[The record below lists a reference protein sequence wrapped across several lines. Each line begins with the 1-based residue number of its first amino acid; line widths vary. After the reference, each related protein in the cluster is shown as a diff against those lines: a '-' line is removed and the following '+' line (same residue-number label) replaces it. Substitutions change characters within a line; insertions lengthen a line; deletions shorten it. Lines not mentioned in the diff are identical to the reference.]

1 VYGSRI
7 RILLRVSRIRNTVLR
22 RKGLFF
28 YIQEDEEEELEEELE
43 DERLRQQAV
52 AERERGNALFKA
64 GKYDLAV
71 EKYTAGHYYVTHTH
85 PSTEGNELGFFIH
98 RDQ

>member
-1 VYGSRI
+1 M
-7 RILLRVSRIRNTVLR
+7 
-22 RKGLFF
+22 
-28 YIQEDEEEELEEELE
+28 E

-71 EKYTAGHYYVTHTH
+71 EKYTAGQ
-85 PSTEGNELGFFIH
+85 F
-98 RDQ
+98 

>member
-1 VYGSRI
+1 MKYY
-7 RILLRVSRIRNTVLR
+7 
-22 RKGLFF
+22 F

-71 EKYTAGHYYVTHTH
+71 EKYTAGHYYVTQ
-85 PSTEGNELGFFIH
+85 PLFLGSVLSCPVL
-98 RDQ
+98 

>member
-1 VYGSRI
+1 MSLI
-7 RILLRVSRIRNTVLR
+7 PNTSFQEGKNGVEDY
-22 RKGLFF
+22 LFLN
-28 YIQEDEEEELEEELE
+28 IQEDEEEELEEELE

-71 EKYTAGHYYVTHTH
+71 EKYTAGYYYVTQ
-85 PSTEGNELGFFIH
+85 PLFLGSVLTCPVL
-98 RDQ
+98 RGQ

>member
-1 VYGSRI
+1 
-7 RILLRVSRIRNTVLR
+7 
-22 RKGLFF
+22 
-28 YIQEDEEEELEEELE
+28 LE

-71 EKYTAGHYYVTHTH
+71 EKYTAGHYFVTQ
-85 PSTEGNELGFFIH
+85 PLPRGSVLAMSLAFLFLGLV
-98 RDQ
+98 

>member
-1 VYGSRI
+1 M
-7 RILLRVSRIRNTVLR
+7 
-22 RKGLFF
+22 
-28 YIQEDEEEELEEELE
+28 E

-71 EKYTAGHYYVTHTH
+71 EKYTAGHYFVTQPLPLGSVLSCPVLQEQYTL
-85 PSTEGNELGFFIH
+85 LGFFYPWDSSINFYIKNFEIVNLAFF
-98 RDQ
+98 RY